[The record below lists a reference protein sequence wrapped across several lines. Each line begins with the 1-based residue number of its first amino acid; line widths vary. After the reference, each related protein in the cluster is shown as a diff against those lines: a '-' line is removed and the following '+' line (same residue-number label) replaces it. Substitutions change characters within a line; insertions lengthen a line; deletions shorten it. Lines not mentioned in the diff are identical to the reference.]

1 MHQKLFLVLSVLG
14 LVACGSPS
22 SIKDEPK
29 NNDNEKQK
37 ARTDK
42 CLQHYG
48 LPSSLV
54 KSEEHKFSEDCTYLE
69 LPESTLISHFKM
81 KLEKAATTRE
91 CADVQN
97 ILVKV
102 TDRKG
107 RLVDLENKKKA
118 EATDKYDS
126 EIESLKAE
134 IDRLVKTPV
143 MKTNSASVF
152 ITPVKRHRLVDELK
166 FMAAKGLSYSLDSGD
181 MNSRKLLLK
190 SYLVK
195 GGDQEI
201 VDESSNTISNLFY
214 CSLAS
219 DLTKDQVYLE
229 YRGNFNGRPFVDV
242 FDSVLD

>member
-1 MHQKLFLVLSVLG
+1 MHQKFLLVFSVLG

-22 SIKDEPK
+22 AIKDDS
-29 NNDNEKQK
+29 NNNENEKQK
-37 ARTDK
+37 AITDK
-42 CLQHYG
+42 CLQQYG

-54 KSEEHKFSEDCTYLE
+54 KSEEHKFSEDCTFLE

-81 KLEKAATTRE
+81 KLEKAASTKE

-97 ILVKV
+97 ILIKIM
-102 TDRKG
+102 DRKNQ
-107 RLVDLENKKKA
+107 LVELENKKKA
-118 EATDKYDS
+118 EATNKYDS
-126 EIESLKAE
+126 QITQLKSEIKSL
-134 IDRLVKTPV
+134 VQTPV
-143 MKTNSASVF
+143 MSNSSASVF

-181 MNSRKLLLK
+181 MKNRQLLLK

-195 GGDQEI
+195 GGDQEV

-219 DLTKDQVYLE
+219 DISKDQVYLE
-229 YRGNFNGRPFVDV
+229 YRGSFNGRPFVDV
-242 FDSVLD
+242 FDSILD